1 MKKTKLHTLIMLAL
15 TQLPCTVA
23 AQETVN
29 SKAVEVTA
37 TRVNRDIL
45 EVPLAVSVVTA
56 DEIAKKGSATVA
68 DLLSDVP
75 GIQIS
80 NDGSVGLKRI
90 GIRGEDPFR
99 TVIMID
105 GQKISEHKSMT
116 GTPILIDPS
125 SIERIEII
133 KGPNSVLYGSDAI
146 GGVINIITK
155 KETKDRFNVETGG
168 AYDGSSDAFR
178 EYIALS
184 GKLDR
189 LSYRFATS
197 STESGNLKTPDGV
210 QDNTSYRQK
219 SVSGLLSYA
228 LTDKLSVGV
237 NADYFDSN
245 INSTT
250 DDKSSYDDF
259 YVRIPVWKRSKV
271 NIFAEIND
279 VNDYLS
285 QLRFDAYHQLN
296 EKSMEN
302 HILTSSSST
311 RTAGPNTIHTNTKV
325 SVTPGTKNRVNTNG
339 ISSQSIWQLGEK
351 NTLVAGAGLIHDNL
365 DATSTSYVGM
375 DMDMTITGATNSSSS
390 MHRDLSRTVT
400 GLSGY
405 QETVYGFLSNET
417 VLPYDFTA
425 NYGIR
430 YTHVKDRV
438 SDNASTNLLNNT
450 LSLLDTGSGTQSR
463 SVFNLGLV
471 YSGIEN
477 TAVRFNFGQGFRAPI
492 LQEKYV
498 TTSMGGSTVLG
509 NKDLKAEKSD
519 SYEIGIRHTADRL
532 NADMSLFYTD
542 TDDFIS
548 TKDIEEGSS
557 LTKKYYNVAKA
568 KTFGSELELS
578 YKVFDSYSPYCS
590 FAYTRRSFDN
600 NNLKTYNTDLPAI
613 TARYGIK
620 SEFSFSIFT
629 LNADAYLKSH
639 SSRDYT
645 TSDGTET
652 TTTHHGGFTTANIEV
667 SAYFG
672 ENNQYMVSAAWLN
685 IGNKKYYISDAIA
698 EPGSHAVITFNAKF

>member
-1 MKKTKLHTLIMLAL
+1 MKKSHLHTLIMVAL
-15 TQLPCTVA
+15 TQLPCTVVA
-23 AQETVN
+23 KETIN
-29 SKAVEVTA
+29 TNAVEVTA
-37 TRVNRDIL
+37 TRVQRDIL
-45 EVPLAVSVVTA
+45 EVPLAVSVVTE
-56 DEIAKKGSATVA
+56 DQIAKGGATVA
-68 DLLSDVP
+68 DLLSDIP

-105 GQKISEHKSMT
+105 GQKISEHKSMS

-125 SIERIEII
+125 SIERIEVI

-146 GGVINIITK
+146 GGVVNIITK

-168 AYDGSSDAFR
+168 GYDGASEAFR

-197 STESGNLKTPDGV
+197 NTESGDLRTPDGV
-210 QDNTSYRQK
+210 QRNTSYRQK

-259 YVRIPVWKRSKV
+259 YVLIPVWKRSKV
-271 NIFAEIND
+271 NIFAEMND

-285 QLRFDAYHQLN
+285 QLRFDAYRQLN
-296 EKSMEN
+296 EKIMEN
-302 HILTSSSST
+302 HIVTSSSST
-311 RTAGPNTIHTNTKV
+311 STAGPNTIHRNMRV
-325 SVTPGTKNRVNTNG
+325 SVTPGTKNRVYTNG

-351 NTLVAGAGLIHDNL
+351 NTLVAGVGLIHDNL
-365 DATSTSYVGM
+365 DAASTSYVGM
-375 DMDMTITGATNSSSS
+375 DMNVTMTGAMNSSTSQHMDMS
-390 MHRDLSRTVT
+390 KTVT
-400 GLSGY
+400 GLKGY

-438 SDNASTNLLNNT
+438 SNNEKIDLLNNS
-450 LSLLDTGSGTQSR
+450 LSQLDTGSGTQSR

-477 TAVRFNFGQGFRAPI
+477 TAIRFNYGQGFRAPI

-519 SYEIGIRHTADRL
+519 SYEIGIRHTSDKL
-532 NADMSLFYTD
+532 YTDMSVFYTD

-548 TKDIEEGSS
+548 TKDIIPGSS
-557 LTKKYYNVAKA
+557 LQKKYYNVSKA
-568 KTFGSELELS
+568 KTYGTELELS

-590 FAYTRRSFDN
+590 FTYTRRSFDN
-600 NNLKTYNTDLPAI
+600 SNLKTYNTDLPAI
-613 TARYGIK
+613 VARYGVK
-620 SEFSFSIFT
+620 SEFTFSVFT
-629 LNADAYLKSH
+629 LNADAYMKSH

-645 TSDGTET
+645 ISSGDSTS
-652 TTTHHGGFTTANIEV
+652 TTHHGGFTTANVEV

-672 ENNQYMVSAAWLN
+672 ENKQYMVSAAWLN